1 MDEIDRKL
9 MLFLA
14 ENPRMPYRELAD
26 KLEVSVQAIHRRIQ
40 VLMKKGVIRNFSAA
54 VSIRKIQAVPV
65 MVFGRSDSL
74 SNDDMVKKLG
84 EHEMVSSVLVAGG
97 NFIYASGLLKSV
109 SDLEKFTDFV
119 KRTAEIDTPTVGI
132 YSTDAGLAPD
142 FMDGGRKSSEDSSLS
157 SLDMKIIG
165 ALQADGREA
174 IADIATELGVSAK
187 TVSRRLEKMIEEGS
201 IDLIVPMDPTF
212 CGDIVSLVH
221 LILSE
226 GADKRVLGTKFV
238 NRFSPRVWYLRS
250 FSNLPNFLMAVVC
263 TDTMIQLKEILDEI
277 SKYPGIKTVIPNIWY
292 KDYIFKTW
300 RDRLPAQSDAVK
312 K

>member
-1 MDEIDRKL
+1 MDEIDRQL

-26 KLEVSVQAIHRRIQ
+26 KLKVSVQAIHRRIQ
-40 VLMKKGVIRNFSAA
+40 VLMKKGVIRSFSAG
-54 VSIRKIQAVPV
+54 VSIRKIRAVPV

-74 SNDDMVKKLG
+74 QIEDMVKKLG
-84 EHEMVSSVLVAGG
+84 ENKMVSSVLVAGG
-97 NFIYASGLLKSV
+97 NYIYASGLLKSV
-109 SDLEKFTDFV
+109 SDLEKFAELV
-119 KRTAEIDTPTVGI
+119 KRTAEISAPTVGI

-142 FMDGGRKSSEDSSLS
+142 FMDGGRRSSEDSSLS
-157 SLDMKIIG
+157 SLDMKIISS
-165 ALQADGREA
+165 LQVDGRKA
-174 IADIATELGVSAK
+174 IADIAAELGVSAK
-187 TVSRRLEKMIEEGS
+187 TVSRRLEKMLEEGS

-226 GADKRVLGTKFV
+226 GADKRALGTKFV

-250 FSNLPNFLMAVVC
+250 FSNLPNFLMAVIC
-263 TDTMIQLKEILDEI
+263 TDTMLQLKEILDEI
-277 SKYPGIKTVIPNIWY
+277 SKYPGVKTVIPNIWY

-300 RDRLPAQSDAVK
+300 RDELPTQPL
-312 K
+312 